1 MIRRRDIRLRD
12 LADIAAVEAVP
23 FETHEPES
31 TVPALIARIA
41 RHVPARAALRF
52 LEHGAA
58 DAPVRDLSFAALD
71 RHRIQA
77 ANVLHG
83 AGLRPDGAAALL
95 LPILP
100 ETFELMFGAHSAGIA
115 CPINFLLEPG
125 HIITLLRQARARV
138 LCAPDPDVFP
148 GVWEKVAAVRAAL
161 PDIAVLRVG
170 GPPLRGDIDAPHYE
184 TLRDRAPDALV
195 FDRAIAPEEV
205 AALMHT
211 GGTTSAPKLARHT
224 HRGLVATAWT
234 NAEALHLS
242 DADTLFAG
250 LPPFHV
256 GGAYC
261 GGLAPLSRGATL
273 VMLTAAGMRN
283 PDVVRNYWRLVAR
296 FRPTVLP
303 MVPTSW
309 AATMQVPCDPADHAG
324 VRAGNVGGAPMPV
337 AVAEGAQARLGVP
350 VIEGWG
356 MTELHGFG
364 TMNPIDGDV
373 RLGSVGLR
381 LPYVELIVAEVAEG
395 RIARVLPPGTIGHVL
410 VRGRQVFAGY
420 VDPAHDR
427 GTWVEDADGIAPR
440 APWSAGGRWLD
451 TGDLGRLDADGYV
464 WLTGRAKD
472 LIIRGAHNIDP
483 QLIEEALHRHPAVQA
498 AAAVGRPDRHA
509 GEMPVA
515 YVQLRPGMATEGEA
529 LRAYLRETLEERAAV
544 PAAVTVV
551 EQMPLTGVGKIFKPA
566 LRALAAREALTAA
579 TREALGPGAVVEV
592 DVGPH
597 PAHGTLATVR
607 LPPGTDVGAR
617 AAVEAALAG
626 FTLRSVVLSS
636 DDLSGG

>member
-1 MIRRRDIRLRD
+1 MIRLRD
-12 LADIAAVEAVP
+12 HADIAAVETVP
-23 FETHEPES
+23 FETHES
-31 TVPALIARIA
+31 ATTVPELIARVA
-41 RHVPARAALRF
+41 RQVPARAALRF
-52 LEHGAA
+52 IERGEA

-71 RHRIQA
+71 RHRIRA
-77 ANVLHG
+77 ANVLHA
-83 AGLRPDGAAALL
+83 AGVRPDTTAALL

-100 ETFELMFGAHSAGIA
+100 ETFELMFGAHTAGIA

-125 HIITLLRQARARV
+125 HVVTLLRQARARV
-138 LCAPDPDVFP
+138 VCVPDPDILP
-148 GVWEKVAAVRAAL
+148 GVWEKVAALRAAL

-170 GPPLRGDIDAPHYE
+170 GPPARDGIDAPHYE

-195 FDRAIAPEEV
+195 FDRAIAGEEV

-224 HRGLVATAWT
+224 HRGLVTTAWT
-234 NAEALHLS
+234 NAEALHFGP
-242 DADTLFAG
+242 ADTTLAG

-261 GGLAPLSRGATL
+261 GGLAPLSRGATV
-273 VMLTAAGMRN
+273 VMLTAAGLRN
-283 PDVVRNYWRLVAR
+283 PDVVRNYWRIVAR
-296 FRPTVLP
+296 FRPTILP

-309 AATMQVPCDPADHAG
+309 GAVMQVPGDASDHAG

-337 AVAEGAQARLGVP
+337 AVAQAAQARLGVP

-364 TMNPIDGDV
+364 TMNPVDGEV

-381 LPYVELIVAEVAEG
+381 LPYVELIVAAVAEG
-395 RIARVLPPGTIGHVL
+395 RIARVLPPGAIGHVL

-440 APWSAGGRWLD
+440 PAWSVGGRWLD
-451 TGDLGRLDADGYV
+451 TGDLGRLDEDGYV

-483 QLIEEALHRHPAVQA
+483 QVIEEALHRHPAVQA

-509 GEMPVA
+509 GELPVA
-515 YVQLRPGMATEGEA
+515 FVQLRPGMTAEGEA

-544 PAAVTVV
+544 PVSVTVLDAL
-551 EQMPLTGVGKIFKPA
+551 PLTGVGKIFKPD
-566 LRALAAREALTAA
+566 LRAIAARAVFEAAAREV
-579 TREALGPGAVVEV
+579 LGPGAAVSVA
-592 DVGPH
+592 VGPH

-607 LPPGTDVGAR
+607 LPPGTNAAAR
-617 AAVEAALAG
+617 AAVEAALSG
-626 FTLRSVVLSS
+626 FTLRSVVVPAG
-636 DDLSGG
+636 DAGDG

>member
-1 MIRRRDIRLRD
+1 MIRLRD
-12 LADIAAVEAVP
+12 LADIAAVETVP
-23 FETHEPES
+23 FETHEPAR
-31 TVPALIARIA
+31 TVPELITRVARQ
-41 RHVPARAALRF
+41 VPGRAALRF
-52 LEHGAA
+52 LARGEA
-58 DAPVRDLSFAALD
+58 DAPVRDLDYASLE
-71 RHRIQA
+71 RHRIRA
-77 ANVLHG
+77 ANVLHA
-83 AGLRPDGAAALL
+83 AGVRPDTTAALL

-100 ETFELMFGAHSAGIA
+100 ETFELMFGAHTAGIA

-125 HIITLLRQARARV
+125 HIVTLLRQARARV
-138 LCAPDPDVFP
+138 VCVPDPDIFP
-148 GVWEKVAAVRAAL
+148 GVWEKVAALRAAL
-161 PDIAVLRVG
+161 PDLAVMRVG
-170 GPPLRGDIDAPHYE
+170 GPPARGDIDAPHYE

-195 FDRAIAPEEV
+195 FDRTIAPEEV

-211 GGTTSAPKLARHT
+211 GGTTNAPKLARHT

-234 NAEALHLS
+234 NAEALHFGP
-242 DADTLFAG
+242 ADTTLAG

-261 GGLAPLSRGATL
+261 GGLAPLSRGATV

-283 PDVVRNYWRLVAR
+283 PDVVRNYWRIVAR

-309 AATMQVPCDPADHAG
+309 ASVMQVPGDPSDHAG

-337 AVAEGAQARLGVP
+337 AVAEAAQARLGVP

-364 TMNPIDGDV
+364 TMNPIDGEV

-381 LPYVELIVAEVAEG
+381 LPYVELIVAEVADG
-395 RIARVLPPGTIGHVL
+395 RVARVLPPGAIGHVL

-427 GTWVEDADGIAPR
+427 GTWVEDAEGVAPR
-440 APWSAGGRWLD
+440 AAWSAGGRWLD
-451 TGDLGRLDADGYV
+451 TGDLGRLDAEGYV

-472 LIIRGAHNIDP
+472 VIIRGGHNIDP
-483 QLIEEALHRHPAVQA
+483 QVIEEALHRHPAVQA

-509 GEMPVA
+509 GELPVA
-515 YVQLRPGMATEGEA
+515 FVQLRPGMAAEGEE

-544 PAAVTVV
+544 PASVTPV

-566 LRALAAREALTAA
+566 LRAIAAREALTAA
-579 TREALGPGAVVEV
+579 AREALGSADAEVAVE
-592 DVGPH
+592 VGPH
-597 PAHGTLATVR
+597 PEYGTLATVR
-607 LPPGTDVGAR
+607 LPAGSDADAR
-617 AAVEAALAG
+617 AAVAAALAG
-626 FTLRSVVLSS
+626 FTLRSVVVPAEG
-636 DDLSGG
+636 DLPGG